1 MAYVDRLL
9 TLSGSIT
16 GNTITYQTTSSN
28 ASSVLSTD
36 AVDLGVA
43 RDVGQGM
50 PLYARFQ
57 IGTAFAGGTSAEFQ
71 VIASDA
77 ADGTGNV
84 TVVGSSGAIVVASLT
99 AGARGAFFINPRLAS
114 RGQRYLTGRT
124 ISVGNNT
131 AGTSFMDIGIE
142 IQDGLDF
149 YASGFAV
156 L

>member
-16 GNTITYQTTSSN
+16 GNTLAFQTTSGN
-28 ASSVLSTD
+28 GTSVLSTD

-43 RDVGQGM
+43 RDVGQGQN
-50 PLYARFQ
+50 LYGRFQ
-57 IGTAFAGGTSAEFQ
+57 IGTAFSGGTSAEFQ

-84 TVVGSSGAIVVASLT
+84 QVIGTSGPIVVASLT
-99 AGARGAFFINPRLAS
+99 ANTRGAFLLNPRLAS

-124 ISVGNNT
+124 VNVGNNA

-142 IQDGLDF
+142 IQDGVDF
-149 YASGFAV
+149 YASGFTVA
-156 L
+156 

>member
-16 GNTITYQTTSSN
+16 GNTVSYQNVFATDT
-28 ASSVLSTD
+28 SVLSTD
-36 AVDLGVA
+36 AIDLGVA
-43 RDVGQGM
+43 TDVGQGM

-77 ADGTGNV
+77 AAGTGNV
-84 TVVGSSGAIVVASLT
+84 TVIGSSGAIAVASL
-99 AGARGAFFINPRLAS
+99 AAAARGAFRLNPRLAS
-114 RGQRYLTGRT
+114 RGQRYLTGRVV
-124 ISVGNNT
+124 SVGANS
-131 AGTSFMDIGIE
+131 AGSVFMDIGIE

-149 YASGFAV
+149 YASGFTV
-156 L
+156 S